1 MENNTGFLPIV
12 LMFVL
17 MYFLLIRPQAK
28 KQKAHQQMI
37 SELKKGDKIVM
48 NGGLIGTIAE
58 INDTEFK
65 LEVEKSTF
73 VRVSRAMVATKV
85 STTAPKA
92 TEKKAPTKRNKA
104 SKAKK

>member
-1 MENNTGFLPIV
+1 MENITGFLPIV

-37 SELKKGDKIVM
+37 SELKKGDKIIM
-48 NGGLIGTIAE
+48 NGGLVGTIAE
-58 INDTEFK
+58 VYDTEFK

-85 STTAPKA
+85 SGTAPKA
-92 TEKKAPTKRNKA
+92 TEKKAPTKRNKTA
-104 SKAKK
+104 QAKK